1 MEEKGVR
8 YVLTLGR
15 GKRHFIDEGRLSLGR
30 SAKCVIRLGVG
41 KNSVHPMLMGY
52 GVKNDP
58 EKSSVLMYDNG
69 QRNVSEGKTE
79 IRKQIRYCREQ

>member
-1 MEEKGVR
+1 M
-8 YVLTLGR
+8 
-15 GKRHFIDEGRLSLGR
+15 
-30 SAKCVIRLGVG
+30 
-41 KNSVHPMLMGY
+41 HPMLTGY